1 VEAEST
7 LLALR
12 DMLLKR
18 PNHGRV
24 WMTETAVA
32 LKDRVYIYMNLS
44 KEEDHEVHDTTIHGV
59 RIYIVARPEFDPP
72 MNPLR
77 E

>member
-1 VEAEST
+1 
-7 LLALR
+7 
-12 DMLLKR
+12 
-18 PNHGRV
+18 
-24 WMTETAVA
+24 MTETAVA